1 MKIRSL
7 LLVALL
13 TCAALGLAAPQ
24 AVAKNKVFTGA
35 ISDSACGLHHMM
47 AGASAKKC
55 TLECVG
61 MGGKFV
67 LADQAAQ
74 KVYGLS
80 DQTAARPYAGE
91 NVQVT
96 GTLKNGIIQVT
107 SIQPLTKASK

>member
-1 MKIRSL
+1 MTIRSFIL
-7 LLVALL
+7 GVFL
-13 TCAALGLAAPQ
+13 TCAAASLAAPQ
-24 AVAKNKVFTGA
+24 AAAKVFTGA

-80 DQTAARPYAGE
+80 DQTDARPYAGE
-91 NVQVT
+91 NVRVT
-96 GTLKNGIIQVT
+96 GTLHGGVIHVT
-107 SIQPLTKASK
+107 SIKPLAKASR